1 MKILIEAALLFF
13 VSSYSFA
20 NVVGTDA
27 QNFNPTSN
35 GLDFVT
41 VQSGR
46 TLDPGIFNFG
56 VFLNYAVNTLAFL
69 DKADPQAV
77 QNHVSFNDR
86 LLSSDF
92 NFGLGLTKKL
102 DVGFSLPFLLRQD
115 IQNDNQVAYFAAT
128 GNTEQRLNA
137 KYKFYEMQDW
147 ANAFVLTVNRSNI
160 QNDPFTGNNP
170 GLTYGLEY
178 ATSWKWS
185 GSWWGLNFGHRWRNN
200 GASLANTFGVSPLP
214 NTYTYSAAWS
224 RLLAET
230 DTKLI
235 VEVFGSSPDGSSNQ
249 VNLSNR
255 QLSNLEVLAGL
266 KHTCSENIALH
277 LGAGTQITQ
286 GFGTPDWRVYAGLNW
301 TIGPIWRN
309 SIPEETKKQLENIP
323 KPTTQRFIL
332 TNLRFKF
339 DSDQLEEKS
348 LKEIEQVIQIIK
360 ATENVESVLVE
371 GHTDSMGRAEYNLR
385 LSERRAL
392 AIKML
397 IATQV
402 PLSVAK
408 VEDKGYGASQPVAD
422 NSNYQGRAKNR
433 RVVVVVYSRKTGA
446 KPSEGLIEI
455 RLTE

>member
-1 MKILIEAALLFF
+1 MKTLFKASIIFLIC
-13 VSSYSFA
+13 VSAHA
-20 NVVGTDA
+20 NVIGTDA

-56 VFLNYAVNTLAFL
+56 FFLNYAVNTLAFL
-69 DKADPQAV
+69 DKADPQAI

-92 NFGLGLTKKL
+92 NFGLGLTKYL
-102 DVGFSLPFLLRQD
+102 DVGFSMPYLLRQD
-115 IQNDNQVAYFAAT
+115 IQNSSQVAYFAAT
-128 GNTEQRLNA
+128 GNTEQRLNV
-137 KYKFYEMQDW
+137 KYKFYEMADW
-147 ANAFVLTVNRSNI
+147 ANAFVLTVNRNNI
-160 QNDPFTGNNP
+160 QNDPFTGSDP

-178 ATSWKWS
+178 ATSWKWAD
-185 GSWWGLNFGHRWRNN
+185 SWWGINFGHRWRNN
-200 GASLANTFGVSPLP
+200 GASLASTFGVAPLP
-214 NTYTYSAAWS
+214 NQYTYSAAWS
-224 RLLAET
+224 RYLTSA

-235 VEVFGSSPDGSSNQ
+235 AEIFGSSPDGSNHD

-255 QLSNLEVLAGL
+255 QQSNLEALVGV
-266 KHTCSENIALH
+266 KHSYNENIALH
-277 LGAGTQITQ
+277 LGAGTQLTQ

-301 TIGPIWRN
+301 TIGPLWRK
-309 SIPEETKKQLENIP
+309 SVLDETKKQLEATP

-339 DSDQLEEKS
+339 DSDQLEESS
-348 LKEIEQVIQIIK
+348 LKEIEQVIQVIK
-360 ATENVESVLVE
+360 TTENVESVLVE
-371 GHTDSMGRAEYNLR
+371 GHTDSMGKAEYNLK

-392 AIKML
+392 AIKKL
-397 IATQV
+397 IAAQV
-402 PLSVAK
+402 PLALDK
-408 VEDKGYGASQPVAD
+408 VEDKGYGASQPIAD

-433 RVVVVVYSRKTGA
+433 RVVVVIYSRRAGA
-446 KPSEGLIEI
+446 KTTEGLIEI